1 MTTCVGRYGA
11 AAVADAAGVGVVDGV
26 GLTSDGTAVT
36 AEGFTERVEG
46 VKSGGKCW
54 SVDEQR
60 STMGDLKA

>member
-1 MTTCVGRYGA
+1 M
-11 AAVADAAGVGVVDGV
+11 ADAAVMGVVDGV
-26 GLTSDGTAVT
+26 GLMSDGTAAT
-36 AEGFTERVEG
+36 AEGFTERVQE